1 MTVKQLEDTQ
11 KKEINSPTE
20 ELNQYKDE
28 LAKLQTELE
37 KEKSKSWWD
46 KLKGKQKNKLK
57 ICYNFKCCYNQISDG
72 REEVKLCQN
81 FTL

>member
-1 MTVKQLEDTQ
+1 MDQQQQLNAMTVKQLEDTQ

-20 ELNQYKDE
+20 EINQYKDE

-46 KLKGKQKNKLK
+46 KLKGK
-57 ICYNFKCCYNQISDG
+57 
-72 REEVKLCQN
+72 
-81 FTL
+81 